1 MSKKEGPF
9 GGRLSE
15 QEKYWWTFCK
25 HCDKKTSHCEL
36 HPEIKKMRSHKRCL
50 ECKSFT
56 FDDNDDN
63 TEVREGEGF
72 GPL

>member
-1 MSKKEGPF
+1 MSKKDGPF
-9 GGRLSE
+9 GYRKLDE
-15 QEKYWWTFCK
+15 QCKYWWTICK
-25 HCDKKTSHCEL
+25 HCDKNSHCEL

-56 FDDNDDN
+56 FNDNDDN
-63 TEVREGEGF
+63 TEVREDEGF